1 MENRVSQIST
11 KQVTI
16 LLIILCL
23 GFFIVYAGHID
34 RNLPQILNTS
44 KGPIDLSFYSTE
56 KNPNML
62 YGICFITIF
71 LLTHF
76 YIKIKLPQADPFIF
90 PAVAILSG
98 IGLIMMLR
106 LSPDLAIVRNDAIQ
120 AVLSRDPNATVRQ
133 NVQSL
138 SQLGMK
144 QFLMAGL
151 GCLTLI
157 ATVNLLGRKSFSW
170 LASKK
175 YLWVLLSVLLILVT
189 VFFGTKVNGKRL
201 WLLGIQP
208 IEIVKIMLLLFIS
221 AYVYQKG
228 KGIVMYQAGGLRQ
241 WAQYAGPFMVMWLF
255 ALAPIVLQ
263 GDLGPTFLI
272 FIVFLILFHYVGTRK
287 SVTMISIFLI
297 ALAGLIS
304 YKIGWPSIV
313 KTRMDMFLDPFGA
326 SESISRALWAV
337 SSGGLFGSGIG
348 YGHAYRIPEVQSDFN
363 FACICEEMGL
373 LGGVVVILAY
383 VIIIGRCLVI
393 ASHTDNIHKKTLVVG
408 IGLMI
413 GLQAAIIIA
422 GNLSAIPLT
431 GITLPII
438 SYGGSSMIATFSM
451 IGIALRISGEE
462 R

>member
-11 KQVTI
+11 KHVTI

-34 RNLPQILNTS
+34 RTLPQVLNTS
-44 KGPIDLSFYSTE
+44 KGILDLSLFSTE
-56 KNPNML
+56 RNPNMF
-62 YGICFITIF
+62 YGISFAAIF

-76 YIKIKLPQADPFIF
+76 YIKLKLPNADPYIF
-90 PAVAILSG
+90 PAVAILTG
-98 IGLIMMLR
+98 IGLIIMLR
-106 LSPDLAIVRNDAIQ
+106 LSPDLAIVRNEAIQ
-120 AVLSRDPNATVRQ
+120 AVLSRDPHATVRQ
-133 NVQSL
+133 NVL
-138 SQLGMK
+138 SFAQLGMK
-144 QFLMAGL
+144 QFFMIGL
-151 GCLTLI
+151 GCLTI
-157 ATVNLLGRKSFSW
+157 IGAVNLLGRKSFPW

-189 VFFGTKVNGKRL
+189 LFFGTKVNGKRL

-208 IEIVKIMLLLFIS
+208 IELVKIMLLLFIS

-241 WAQYAGPFMVMWLF
+241 WVQYAGPFMVMWLF

-272 FIVFLILFHYVGTRK
+272 FLVFLILFHYVGTRK
-287 SVTMISIFLI
+287 SVTMLSILFI
-297 ALAGLIS
+297 AAAGLIS

-326 SESISRALWAV
+326 SESISRSLWAV

-348 YGHAYRIPEVQSDFN
+348 YGQSYRIPEVQSDFN

-373 LGGVVVILAY
+373 LGGITVLLCYA
-383 VIIIGRCLVI
+383 IIISRCLVI
-393 ASHTDNIHKKTLVVG
+393 AAHTDNIHKKTLVVG

-431 GITLPII
+431 GITLPFI

-451 IGIALRISGEE
+451 IGIALNISGDE